1 MKIKY
6 DYCKISSDRDKYVVE
21 YGHNTYKGYILSS
34 PIKVADRAFSTEK
47 KAVRFAKKIVPVECI
62 KKEEK
67 QDGFVYKYLEII
79 CLPPIH
85 FYRSGGR
92 QI

>member
-6 DYCKISSDRDKYVVE
+6 DYCKIAPHQNKYIVE

-34 PIKVADRAFSTEK
+34 PIKVSDRIFSTEK

-62 KKEEK
+62 KKEK
-67 QDGFVYKYLEII
+67 K
-79 CLPPIH
+79 
-85 FYRSGGR
+85 
-92 QI
+92 

>member
-6 DYCKISSDRDKYVVE
+6 DYCKVSPYKYKYVVE
-21 YGHNTYKGYILSS
+21 YGHNTYKGYTLSS
-34 PIKVADRAFSTEK
+34 PIKVSDRTFSTEK

-67 QDGFVYKYLEII
+67 
-79 CLPPIH
+79 
-85 FYRSGGR
+85 
-92 QI
+92 